1 MWERRAVGKQT
12 LSNVSSWHPVWD
24 NALPASSFCAW
35 LFGKPASPYG
45 GHYRDKFQPCK
56 YFKPAFG
63 AGGSPWD
70 TVEADSGRNSRIFKL
85 VPPSALCIADGAAV
99 YIGKDLRDMIQD
111 IAPKV
116 FDNQYKNVNADDEA
130 YVIYA
135 YGDKVLLKEENGEIS
150 VPKLR
155 ELSGRAFQS
164 VYLFSIDGQLVFMPY
179 IQNREME
186 KEMVEY
192 WQKESEYQLYRL
204 SGSGIY
210 TPKWLYFACGTVIH
224 LNRWYHNNRFCGF
237 CGEKLIPGEKER
249 ILYCPC
255 CGNTVYPKIS
265 PAVIVGV
272 VH

>member
-1 MWERRAVGKQT
+1 MQKGGKQNAPEWIRRVIRT
-12 LSNVSSWHPVWD
+12 HPVWD
-24 NALPASSFCAW
+24 NALSAASFCAW

-45 GHYRDKFQPCK
+45 RHYRDKFQSCK
-56 YFKPAFG
+56 YFKPAFD

-70 TVEADSGRNSRIFKL
+70 TVEADSGRNPRIFKV
-85 VPPSALCIADGAAV
+85 VPSGILCIADGAAV
-99 YIGKDLRDMIQD
+99 YLTVDVTYNQD

-135 YGDKVLLKEENGEIS
+135 YGDKVLLKEEDGEIS

-164 VYLFSIDGQLVFMPY
+164 VYLFSTDGQPVFMPY

-192 WQKESEYQLYRL
+192 WQKESGYQLYRL

-210 TPKWLYFACGTVIH
+210 TPKWVKPSK
-224 LNRWYHNNRFCGF
+224 
-237 CGEKLIPGEKER
+237 KL
-249 ILYCPC
+249 
-255 CGNTVYPKIS
+255 S
-265 PAVIVGV
+265 GV
-272 VH
+272 R